1 MEVSVAEIEVS
12 YRPAIGAK
20 PIIKTALD
28 CYRTLQSFYS
38 EDTICLTEE
47 FWVAYVN
54 RGNRVLGVFKAS
66 CGGLTGT
73 VADPRLILAVALK
86 IAATGI
92 ILSHN
97 HPSGNLNPSRQ
108 DIDLTE
114 RIKEGGKFL
123 DIKVLDHLIIS
134 PDGEYY
140 SFANEGIL

>member
-12 YRPAIGAK
+12 YRPAIGSK

-28 CYRTLQSFYS
+28 CYRALQSFYS

-47 FWVAYVN
+47 FWVAYIN
-54 RGNRVLGVFKAS
+54 RGNRILGVFKAS
-66 CGGLTGT
+66 SGGLTGT
-73 VADPRLILAVALK
+73 VADPRLILAIALK

-97 HPSGNLNPSRQ
+97 HPSGNLTPSRQ
-108 DIDLTE
+108 DIELTGK
-114 RIKEGGKFL
+114 IKEGGKIL
-123 DIKVLDHLIIS
+123 DIKLLDHLIIS

-140 SFANEGIL
+140 SFANEGLL